1 MVLLS
6 ELGDVIRN
14 CGFESRP
21 PPLGTLI
28 FRGEIGNEALFK
40 LAQNVVLKV
49 ECGEGGL
56 GDAGDLRK
64 FPVLLKLSI
73 AFGECYTD
81 WLFFLNRPKL
91 LSVLV
96 HLGL

>member
-1 MVLLS
+1 M
-6 ELGDVIRN
+6 RN
-14 CGFESRP
+14 YGFESRP

-28 FRGEIGNEALFK
+28 FRGVMLKGALFK

-49 ECGEGGL
+49 VFGEGGF
-56 GDAGDLRK
+56 GDYGDLRK
-64 FPVLLKLSI
+64 FPVLLKLSME
-73 AFGECYTD
+73 FGEVCTE
-81 WLFFLNRPKL
+81 WLFFLNKPKL

>member
-14 CGFESRP
+14 YGFESRP

-28 FRGEIGNEALFK
+28 FRGVMLIGALFK

-49 ECGEGGL
+49 ECGDGGF
-56 GDAGDLRK
+56 GDYGDFNKL
-64 FPVLLKLSI
+64 PVLLKLSM
-73 AFGECYTD
+73 ALGECATE
-81 WLFFLNRPKL
+81 
-91 LSVLV
+91 
-96 HLGL
+96 